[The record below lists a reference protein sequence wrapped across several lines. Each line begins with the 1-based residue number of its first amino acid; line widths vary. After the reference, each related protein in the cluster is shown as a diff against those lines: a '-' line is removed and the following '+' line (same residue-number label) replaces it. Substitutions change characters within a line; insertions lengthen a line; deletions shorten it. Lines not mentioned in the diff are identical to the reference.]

1 MSSGGVATA
10 PPAPAASSDHADA
23 AADSTAGSSSS
34 ASTDSSSS
42 AAAASSSSYVPIREV
57 ATKVHE
63 SLANSNYSVVRLG
76 TAIADT
82 LSSTALSF
90 VPTPVKTTAVSLSNP
105 LIDAADT
112 QLEHAFNRLQPVR
125 AEVSKQVASLS
136 SAFNRH
142 TDEAQRYFMPAEW
155 FAQVDEVMASGKSA
169 QQLVRLRQSD
179 LQPVLQTFYVAAAYQ
194 FLSLVRR
201 GQSGLQPFLDSL
213 RQEMEKVW
221 TDTLEGPATTFFD
234 AAMRV
239 YREAGSRARDLTS
252 KTLIDKVKPL
262 LGEQY
267 ETEVMHAY
275 QAGNVTNS
283 QLVYISSLQLF
294 KQLQDRLKQ
303 KKLQADA
310 LQAEFLAAMK
320 DKLGSAY
327 NSGLEAKLTEL
338 ISTWTEAVRERKKT
352 IGDNIFD
359 KYQYLLL
366 SAQQVF
372 DKVLPPVMS
381 SEEDEEKKEESK
393 EDEEKDDA
401 PNTLAD
407 LASHVKDRIGERGVV
422 SNVTTASSNSVKES
436 VNVASQVAK
445 EGVALA
451 GNVAQRAVQ
460 TASNVVRPVVDPVV
474 ARVQPIV
481 QPIVQPYMDKAMP
494 VVDGVKKELTARQQQ
509 IADAIQ
515 QSLQATKAH
524 VESVQQYITA
534 LTKQTGEKV
543 LAAANDTKTSLTASA
558 SSAASSLHSSLP
570 PAIRSRVEDL
580 QQRLA
585 SAVQYAS
592 QLRQDGQLQQQVK
605 ELSISYAGIV
615 SEQLHAIGG
624 NLNADKLGQL
634 VEDARTSVSQLILY
648 TKKQLAL
655 EQGRDESEVDDE
667 SSTHCTSQHT
677 EEQKSSGSSRQVQ

>member
-1 MSSGGVATA
+1 MSSGVTTSS
-10 PPAPAASSDHADA
+10 PAPAVSSELSDA
-23 AADSTAGSSSS
+23 ADPTASSSSS
-34 ASTDSSSS
+34 ASSDSSSPQ
-42 AAAASSSSYVPIREV
+42 SSSTYVPIREV
-57 ATKVHE
+57 ATKVHD

-112 QLEHAFNRLQPVR
+112 QLEHAYNRLQPVR
-125 AEVSKQVASLS
+125 AEVSKQVASLT

-155 FAQVDEVMASGKSA
+155 FTQVDEVMATGKSK
-169 QQLVRLRQSD
+169 QLVQLKQSD
-179 LQPVLQTFYVAAAYQ
+179 LQPVLQTFYVSAAYQ

-213 RQEMEKVW
+213 AVEMEKAW

-239 YREAGSRARDLTS
+239 YREAGDAARDLTS
-252 KTLIDKVKPL
+252 KTLIDKVKPM

-267 ETEVMHAY
+267 DTEVMHAY
-275 QAGNVTNS
+275 QAGNITNS

-294 KQLQDRLKQ
+294 KQLQDKLKQ

-310 LQAEFLAAMK
+310 VQAEFLIAMK

-327 NSGLEAKLTEL
+327 NSGVEAKLTEL
-338 ISTWTEAVRERKKT
+338 IATWTEAVDSRKKT
-352 IGDNIFD
+352 IGASVYDR
-359 KYQYLLL
+359 YQYLLL
-366 SAQQVF
+366 SVQQVF
-372 DKVLPPVMS
+372 DKVLPPVLS
-381 SEEDEEKKEESK
+381 TEEEEEKEEKKNEEG
-393 EDEEKDDA
+393 EEDDA

-407 LASHVKDRIGERGVV
+407 LASHVKERVGERSLAG
-422 SNVTTASSNSVKES
+422 NVTTASSNSVKES
-436 VNVASQVAK
+436 VNVASNVAR

-481 QPIVQPYMDKAMP
+481 QPIVQPYVDKAKP

-509 IADAIQ
+509 LADAIQ

-524 VESVQQYITA
+524 VDSVQQYITTV
-534 LTKQTGEKV
+534 TKQTGEN
-543 LAAANDTKTSLTASA
+543 LMAAANDTRTTLTASA
-558 SSAASSLHSSLP
+558 TSAASSIHSSLP
-570 PAIRSRVEDL
+570 PAIRTRVEDL
-580 QQRLA
+580 QQRLL
-585 SAVQYAS
+585 SAVQYAE

-605 ELSISYAGIV
+605 ELSLSYAEV
-615 SEQLHAIGG
+615 ARTVVNDRLQALGG
-624 NLNADKLGQL
+624 NLNAEKLGQL
-634 VEDARTSVSQLILY
+634 LEDARASVSQLILN

-655 EQGRDESEVDDE
+655 EQGREEDEVEDD
-667 SSTHCTSQHT
+667 SSADKLADEHKTAGT
-677 EEQKSSGSSRQVQ
+677 KQVQ

>member
-393 EDEEKDDA
+393 GGRREGRCPQHARRPRLARQGPYRRAWRGEQRHHRIVQLSQRVRQRRLPGREGGRRTGRQCGSARRTDRQQRRPTRRGSCRGTRATYRAADRAAVHGQGYARRRRREEG
-401 PNTLAD
+401 AD
-407 LASHVKDRIGERGVV
+407 SATAADSGRDSAVTAGHQGARGERSAVHHRADQA
-422 SNVTTASSNSVKES
+422 NRRES
-436 VNVASQVAK
+436 AGRCQRHQDVADRLCLVRRIES
-445 EGVALA
+445 AL
-451 GNVAQRAVQ
+451 
-460 TASNVVRPVVDPVV
+460 
-474 ARVQPIV
+474 
-481 QPIVQPYMDKAMP
+481 
-494 VVDGVKKELTARQQQ
+494 L
-509 IADAIQ
+509 
-515 QSLQATKAH
+515 
-524 VESVQQYITA
+524 
-534 LTKQTGEKV
+534 
-543 LAAANDTKTSLTASA
+543 
-558 SSAASSLHSSLP
+558 SAARHP
-570 PAIRSRVEDL
+570 QSR
-580 QQRLA
+580 
-585 SAVQYAS
+585 
-592 QLRQDGQLQQQVK
+592 
-605 ELSISYAGIV
+605 
-615 SEQLHAIGG
+615 
-624 NLNADKLGQL
+624 
-634 VEDARTSVSQLILY
+634 
-648 TKKQLAL
+648 
-655 EQGRDESEVDDE
+655 
-667 SSTHCTSQHT
+667 
-677 EEQKSSGSSRQVQ
+677 